1 MNTPLLD
8 RLDAGEP
15 LRGFSDAELT
25 ALAAELRGRILETV
39 ARSGG
44 HLASNLGD
52 VELTVALHR
61 VFDPDEPLVFD
72 VSHQTYAH
80 KLLTG
85 RNARF
90 DSLRRPGGLSGF
102 SMPAESDA
110 DPFHLG
116 HSSTSVSMALGL
128 AQAKAQR
135 GEKGCA
141 VAVIGDG
148 SFTGGLAY
156 EGMNNAGRS
165 GLPLIV
171 VLNDNEHSIS
181 PNVGGFAMYLA
192 RIRSRRSYFRFK
204 DFVERAVGGIPL
216 LGSGL
221 HELIHRMKSA
231 WKRSLYHCTLFED
244 LGFDYLGPVDG
255 HDEKQ
260 LERVLARAKELKR
273 PVLVHVKTRKGLG
286 YPPAEAQP
294 SLYHAVAPFSPETGV
309 ENKPKRDFSHVFAN
323 RLADIAERDPRIFAL
338 TAAMSDGTGLC
349 DFVRRFPTRCEDV
362 GIAEQHALSYAAGL
376 ARGGLVPVFAV
387 YSTFLQR
394 GYDML
399 VHDLAMNRLHA
410 VIAVDRAGLVGADGE
425 THQGVFDVAFLTGI
439 PGFTVWS
446 PSNYVQLGGALESAV
461 NADGPVAVRYPKGGE
476 PSLPDAFSA
485 PDELHWFPRGSR
497 TLLLTYGRLTPYALE
512 ASAQLGADLL
522 VLEKIW
528 PLSDGLLAQ
537 IGSYDRI
544 FSFEEVVTAGGIGEH
559 IAAALARSGSSARV
573 TACGL
578 PDAFIPQGDVPA
590 QLAAFGLDASG
601 MIRTVKENL

>member
-61 VFDPDEPLVFD
+61 VFDADEPLVFD

-128 AQAKAQR
+128 ARAKAQR
-135 GEKGCA
+135 GEKGCT

-148 SFTGGLAY
+148 SFT
-156 EGMNNAGRS
+156 
-165 GLPLIV
+165 
-171 VLNDNEHSIS
+171 
-181 PNVGGFAMYLA
+181 
-192 RIRSRRSYFRFK
+192 
-204 DFVERAVGGIPL
+204 
-216 LGSGL
+216 
-221 HELIHRMKSA
+221 
-231 WKRSLYHCTLFED
+231 
-244 LGFDYLGPVDG
+244 
-255 HDEKQ
+255 
-260 LERVLARAKELKR
+260 
-273 PVLVHVKTRKGLG
+273 
-286 YPPAEAQP
+286 
-294 SLYHAVAPFSPETGV
+294 
-309 ENKPKRDFSHVFAN
+309 
-323 RLADIAERDPRIFAL
+323 
-338 TAAMSDGTGLC
+338 
-349 DFVRRFPTRCEDV
+349 
-362 GIAEQHALSYAAGL
+362 
-376 ARGGLVPVFAV
+376 GGLVPVFAV

-497 TLLLTYGRLTPYALE
+497 TLLLTYGRLTSYALE

-537 IGSYDRI
+537 IGSYDRV

-559 IAAALARSGSSARV
+559 IAAALARNGSSARV

-590 QLAAFGLDASG
+590 QLAAFGLDVSG